1 MHAIGIGLFPSV
13 STKQKK
19 KKKKTQHCNFPFLVE
34 PSVAN
39 PNPRALSP
47 FSVSEEYNR
56 KTVSFSRN
64 ITSSCVV
71 WEKKTNQRESER
83 VTSSSLLRCCDAG
96 ALIPNAPIQP
106 ATEQRALDAVASA
119 VAAPVAEA
127 PPWPLQGRA
136 VLSQPGRLSN
146 RRAAAQLDLPLR
158 SAPTTRRFPL
168 RASHLHLRH
177 APLHGNRLIRR
188 RSGH

>member
-1 MHAIGIGLFPSV
+1 MLSLLFLYLRNTTAKRCRFLGTLHHRV
-13 STKQKK
+13 WCERKK
-19 KKKKTQHCNFPFLVE
+19 
-34 PSVAN
+34 
-39 PNPRALSP
+39 
-47 FSVSEEYNR
+47 Y
-56 KTVSFSRN
+56 
-64 ITSSCVV
+64 
-71 WEKKTNQRESER
+71 QRESER
-83 VTSSSLLRCCDAG
+83 VTSSWTSSSLLRCCDAG

-136 VLSQPGRLSN
+136 VLSQPGRRSN
-146 RRAAAQLDLPLR
+146 RRAAAQLDLPLG
-158 SAPTTRRFPL
+158 SAPTTRRFPV

-188 RSGH
+188 RSGY